1 MQDAK
6 RAQITQLPARI
17 AAMKQQLRTKLGSY
31 FLLTALLSSAQPLIR
46 LDAAELPL
54 VRIAHGAFSEKLA
67 IMWVGAEQ
75 GIFRKHGVHVE
86 VINIRSGPQTMA
98 ALASGDIQVAYTIPG
113 SVVSAV
119 TGGFD
124 VAFFAGIVNKA
135 DGDFIAS
142 TQVRAPEDLKGKR
155 VGVQSIGGGVWS
167 MAMLALEHLGLEPNR
182 DKMTVMIIGDS
193 PVLAQSLE
201 SGGIEATYLNYTH
214 SRSLKDKGFPV
225 LLDLG
230 KAPIPYQGLAAATR
244 RSYMRQHPQIIDSLM
259 RGFVD
264 TVAFIH
270 KPSNKE
276 VVIKTLM
283 KSLRLRNPQDAE
295 IGYQA
300 LQWLYNIDIKPT
312 IPGIQNMAR
321 LLALGNPKVKT
332 IKMEDVVDDAP
343 FQRLEKSGFYRDM
356 AAQTKK

>member
-1 MQDAK
+1 MI
-6 RAQITQLPARI
+6 RV
-17 AAMKQQLRTKLGSY
+17 QLRQWPSVV
-31 FLLTALLSSAQPLIR
+31 FISFALLQTVCAPSVSR
-46 LDAAELPL
+46 AELPL
-54 VRIAHGAFSEKLA
+54 VRIAHGAFSEKIA

-75 GIFRKHGVHVE
+75 GIYRKHGVNVE

-113 SVVSAV
+113 SVVSAA

-124 VAFFAGIVNKA
+124 AAFFAGIVNKA
-135 DGDFIAS
+135 DGDFIA
-142 TQVRAPEDLKGKR
+142 APHIRTAEDLKGKR

-182 DKMTVMIIGDS
+182 DKLTVMIIGDS

-214 SRSLKDKGFPV
+214 SRSLKEKGFPV

-244 RSYMRQHPQIIDSLM
+244 RSYLRQNPQIIDSLM
-259 RGFVD
+259 RGFVE

-276 VVIKTLM
+276 AVIKTLM
-283 KSLRLRNPQDAE
+283 KRLRLKNPQDAE

-300 LQWLYNIDIKPT
+300 LQWLYNLDVKPT

-321 LLALGNPKVKT
+321 LLALGNSKVKAV
-332 IKMEDVVDDAP
+332 KMEDVVDEAP
-343 FQRLEKSGFYRDM
+343 WQRLEKSSFYRELL
-356 AAQTKK
+356 AVRR

>member
-1 MQDAK
+1 
-6 RAQITQLPARI
+6 
-17 AAMKQQLRTKLGSY
+17 MKQQLRTKLFPY
-31 FLLTALLSSAQPLIR
+31 FLITTLLSSAQPLIR

-54 VRIAHGAFSEKLA
+54 VRIAHGAFSEKIA
-67 IMWVGAEQ
+67 ILWVGAER
-75 GIFRKHGVHVE
+75 GIFRKHGVDVE

-113 SVVSAV
+113 SVVSAA

-142 TQVRAPEDLKGKR
+142 TQIHGPEDLKGKR
-155 VGVQSIGGGVWS
+155 IGVQSIGGGVWS

-182 DKMTVMIIGDS
+182 DKLTVMIIGDS

-244 RSYMRQHPQIIDSLM
+244 RTYMRQHPQIIDSLM

-270 KPSNKE
+270 KPSNQE
-276 VVIKTLM
+276 VVVKTVM

-300 LQWLYNIDIKPT
+300 LQWLYSLNIKPT

-321 LLALGNPKVKT
+321 LLALSNPKVKT
-332 IKMEDVVDDAP
+332 VKMEDVVDEAP
-343 FQRLEKSGFYRDM
+343 WQRLEKSVFYRDI
-356 AAQTKK
+356 AAQVKK

>member
-1 MQDAK
+1 
-6 RAQITQLPARI
+6 
-17 AAMKQQLRTKLGSY
+17 
-31 FLLTALLSSAQPLIR
+31 
-46 LDAAELPL
+46 
-54 VRIAHGAFSEKLA
+54 
-67 IMWVGAEQ
+67 
-75 GIFRKHGVHVE
+75 
-86 VINIRSGPQTMA
+86 MA

-113 SVVSAV
+113 SVVSAA

-124 VAFFAGIVNKA
+124 VAFFAGLVNKA

-142 TQVRAPEDLKGKR
+142 PNIRSAADLKGKR
-155 VGVQSIGGGVWS
+155 IGVQSIGGGVWS
-167 MAMLALEHLGLEPNR
+167 MAMLAIEHLGLEPNR

-244 RSYMRQHPQIIDSLM
+244 RSYMRQNPQVIDSLM

-276 VVIKTLM
+276 IVVKTLM
-283 KSLRLRNPQDAE
+283 KNLRLKNFQDAE
-295 IGYQA
+295 TGYQS
-300 LQWLYNIDIKPT
+300 LQWLYNLDVKPT

-321 LLALGNPKVKT
+321 LLAMGNPKVKT
-332 IKMEDVVDDAP
+332 VKMEDVVDEAP
-343 FQRLEKSGFYRDM
+343 WQRLEKSPFYKEL
-356 AAQTKK
+356 AAATR

>member
-1 MQDAK
+1 MIRVQSRHRSLSAVLFTL
-6 RAQITQLPARI
+6 AVLLALY
-17 AAMKQQLRTKLGSY
+17 AAPIS
-31 FLLTALLSSAQPLIR
+31 
-46 LDAAELPL
+46 AAELPV
-54 VRIAHGAFSEKLA
+54 VRIAHGAFSEKIA
-67 IMWVGAEQ
+67 IMWVGAEH

-113 SVVSAV
+113 SVVSAAAS
-119 TGGFD
+119 GFD
-124 VAFFAGIVNKA
+124 VAFFAGLVNKA
-135 DGDFIAS
+135 DGDFIATS
-142 TQVRAPEDLKGKR
+142 NIRNADELKGKR
-155 VGVQSIGGGVWS
+155 IGVQSIGGGVWS

-182 DKMTVMIIGDS
+182 DKLTVLIIGDS

-230 KAPIPYQGLAAATR
+230 KASIPYQGLAAATR
-244 RSYMRQHPQIIDSLM
+244 RSYLRQNPQIIDSLM

-276 VVIKTLM
+276 TVIKTLM
-283 KSLRLRNPQDAE
+283 KSLRLKNPQDAE
-295 IGYQA
+295 TGYQA
-300 LQWLYNIDIKPT
+300 LQWLYSLDVKPT

-321 LLALGNPKVKT
+321 LLALGNPKIKTVKP
-332 IKMEDVVDDAP
+332 EDVVDDAP
-343 FQRLEKSGFYRDM
+343 WQRLEKSSFYREIL
-356 AAQTKK
+356 AARK

>member
-1 MQDAK
+1 MN
-6 RAQITQLPARI
+6 R
-17 AAMKQQLRTKLGSY
+17 
-31 FLLTALLSSAQPLIR
+31 LLTAVRDFAVLTSLLPL
-46 LDAAELPL
+46 LTLPVAASTAELPL
-54 VRIAHGAFSEKLA
+54 VRIAHGAFSEKVA

-75 GIFRKHGVHVE
+75 RIFRKHGVNVE

-142 TQVRAPEDLKGKR
+142 PQIRGAEDLKGKR

-167 MAMLALEHLGLEPNR
+167 MAMLALEHLGLEPTK
-182 DKMTVMIIGDS
+182 DKLIVMIIGDS

-214 SRSLKDKGFPV
+214 SRALKDKGFPV

-244 RSYMRQHPQIIDSLM
+244 RSYIRQNPQIMDSLM

-276 VVIKTLM
+276 AVIKTLM
-283 KSLRLRNPQDAE
+283 KSLRLKNPQDAE

-300 LQWLYNIDIKPT
+300 LQWLYNLDIKPT

-321 LLALGNPKVKT
+321 LLAVGNPKVKNV
-332 IKMEDVVDDAP
+332 KMEDVVDDAS
-343 FQRLEKSGFYRDM
+343 FQRLEKSPFYRDLV
-356 AAQTKK
+356 AQAKK

>member
-1 MQDAK
+1 MKQTPSVNY
-6 RAQITQLPARI
+6 RLFFLLVFLLLLTPAR
-17 AAMKQQLRTKLGSY
+17 GG
-31 FLLTALLSSAQPLIR
+31 F
-46 LDAAELPL
+46 DAAELPL
-54 VRIAHGAFSEKLA
+54 VRIAHGAFSEKVA
-67 IMWVGAEQ
+67 IMWIGAQQ

-135 DGDFIAS
+135 DGDFIA
-142 TQVRAPEDLKGKR
+142 APQIRGAEDLKGKR

-167 MAMLALEHLGLEPNR
+167 MAMLALEHLGLEPTK
-182 DKMTVMIIGDS
+182 DKLTVMIIGDS

-214 SRSLKDKGFPV
+214 SRSLKEKGFPV

-230 KAPIPYQGLAAATR
+230 KAPIPYQGLAVATR
-244 RSYMRQHPQIIDSLM
+244 RSYIRQNPQTIDSLM
-259 RGFVD
+259 RGFVE

-270 KPSNKE
+270 KPPNKE
-276 VVIKTLM
+276 AVLKALM
-283 KSLRLRNPQDAE
+283 KSLRLKSLQDAE
-295 IGYQA
+295 SGYQA
-300 LQWLYNIDIKPT
+300 LQWLYNLDVNPT

-321 LLALGNPKVKT
+321 LLAVGNPKVKNVK
-332 IKMEDVVDDAP
+332 IEDVVDEAP
-343 FQRLEKSGFYRDM
+343 FQRLERSAFYRDLV
-356 AAQTKK
+356 AQMKK

>member
-1 MQDAK
+1 
-6 RAQITQLPARI
+6 
-17 AAMKQQLRTKLGSY
+17 
-31 FLLTALLSSAQPLIR
+31 
-46 LDAAELPL
+46 
-54 VRIAHGAFSEKLA
+54 VRIAHGAFSEKIGIL
-67 IMWVGAEQ
+67 WLGAEQ
-75 GIFRKHGVHVE
+75 GIFRKHGVNVE

-113 SVVSAV
+113 SVVSAA

-124 VAFFAGIVNKA
+124 AVFFAGIVNKA
-135 DGDFIAS
+135 DGDFIAVP
-142 TQVRAPEDLKGKR
+142 TVRRAEDLKGKR

-167 MAMLALEHLGLEPNR
+167 MAMLAVEYLGLEPAR

-214 SRSLKDKGFPV
+214 SRALKEKGFPV
-225 LLDLG
+225 LVDLG

-244 RSYMRQHPQIIDSLM
+244 RSYLRQNPQVIDSLM
-259 RGFVD
+259 RGFME

-276 VVIKTLM
+276 IVVKTLM
-283 KSLRLRNPQDAE
+283 KNLRLKHLQDAE
-295 IGYQA
+295 TGYHS
-300 LQWLYNIDIKPT
+300 LQWLYSLDIMPT

-321 LLALGNPKVKT
+321 FLALGNPKVKT
-332 IKMEDVVDDAP
+332 VKMEDVVDEAP
-343 FQRLEKSGFYRDM
+343 FQRLEKSAFYREL
-356 AAQTKK
+356 AQVKR